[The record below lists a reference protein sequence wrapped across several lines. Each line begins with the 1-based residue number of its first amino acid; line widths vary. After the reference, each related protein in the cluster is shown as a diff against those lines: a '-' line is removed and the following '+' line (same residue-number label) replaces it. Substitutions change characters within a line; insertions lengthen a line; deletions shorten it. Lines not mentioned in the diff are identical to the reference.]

1 MKACTEDSIEVDGA
15 GASSKN
21 SSTVNLS
28 CSGCIPDAKL
38 LALLAFSAYTGS
50 TFSKHGY
57 RKASQGAKRSALSGA
72 NRSQATLIFDEQVVA
87 NELVGRPACSYA
99 NQLRVVMTYKHVC
112 SCKLRND

>member
-1 MKACTEDSIEVDGA
+1 MEVDGE
-15 GASSKN
+15 GAAAKK

-57 RKASQGAKRSALSGA
+57 RKASQGAKRSGLSVA
-72 NRSQATLIFDEQVVA
+72 DVSQATPIFGEQA
-87 NELVGRPACSYA
+87 KGC
-99 NQLRVVMTYKHVC
+99 
-112 SCKLRND
+112 